1 MTVFNPG
8 KEEDVEFQ
16 YDTGTLRVASGSR
29 SHSEDQDSSTAELA
43 KNLCPQFVPLE
54 QFQQTFDASIQELGT
69 SNDCVVANVDSPE
82 GSYHLRLLSN
92 GSGVVA
98 TCIGKQK
105 WGEGANVKLETL
117 SPRELQVLELLVSGL
132 SNKQIAGSLYLS
144 RRTVEKHRASIHRK
158 TQTRSLALLTR
169 LWIESTFG
177 VCVTSPADA
186 PGTPAPTQGPH
197 VEWPA
202 VTEPQAES
210 SEPRAVQHQ
219 SFHQG

>member
-1 MTVFNPG
+1 M
-8 KEEDVEFQ
+8 EFQ

-29 SHSEDQDSSTAELA
+29 SHSEGQDSSTAELA

-54 QFQQTFDASIQELGT
+54 QFQQTLDASIEELGT
-69 SNDCVVANVDSPE
+69 SNDCVVASVDSPE

-98 TCIGKQK
+98 TCIVKQK
-105 WGEGANVKLETL
+105 WGEGANAKLETL

-177 VCVTSPADA
+177 VCVTSPTDQT
-186 PGTPAPTQGPH
+186 GTPAPGQGPH

-202 VTEPQAES
+202 VTAPRAES
-210 SEPRAVQHQ
+210 SEPRAVPHQ
-219 SFHQG
+219 NLYQG

>member
-1 MTVFNPG
+1 MTKSNLG

-16 YDTGTLRVASGSR
+16 YDTSTLRVASGSR
-29 SHSEDQDSSTAELA
+29 SHNQDQESSTAELA
-43 KNLCPQFVPLE
+43 KNLCPQFVPLD
-54 QFQQTFDASIQELGT
+54 QFQRTLDASIQQLGS

-105 WGEGANVKLETL
+105 WGEGTNVKLETL

-177 VCVTSPADA
+177 VCVTGPADA
-186 PGTPAPTQGPH
+186 TSTPIPTQGPH

-202 VTEPQAES
+202 VTTPSAES
-210 SEPRAVQHQ
+210 GEPPVAAHQ
-219 SFHQG
+219 NLYQG

>member
-1 MTVFNPG
+1 M
-8 KEEDVEFQ
+8 DFQ

-29 SHSEDQDSSTAELA
+29 NTDDEQASSTELA

-54 QFQQTFDASIQELGT
+54 QFQQTLDASIRQLGS
-69 SNDCVVANVDSPE
+69 SNDCVVTNVDSPE

-105 WGEGANVKLETL
+105 WGEGATDKLETL

-177 VCVTSPADA
+177 VQVNSPADA
-186 PGTPAPTQGPH
+186 ASTPGATNGPH
-197 VEWPA
+197 VEWPP
-202 VTEPQAES
+202 VSSPQAIS
-210 SEPRAVQHQ
+210 APMRVAAQQ
-219 SFHQG
+219 N

>member
-1 MTVFNPG
+1 M
-8 KEEDVEFQ
+8 DLQ
-16 YDTGTLRVASGSR
+16 YDTGTLRVAQGSR
-29 SHSEDQDSSTAELA
+29 TTQSEDTASTAELA
-43 KNLCPQFVPLE
+43 RNLCPQFVPLE
-54 QFQQTFDASIQELGT
+54 QFQQTLEASIQQLGE

-82 GSYHLRLLSN
+82 GNYHLRLLSN

-98 TCIGKQK
+98 TCIAKQK
-105 WGEGANVKLETL
+105 WGEGATEKLETL

-177 VCVTSPADA
+177 VEVKTPEEAAERTTA
-186 PGTPAPTQGPH
+186 PNGPH
-197 VEWPA
+197 VEWPPMATAHA
-202 VTEPQAES
+202 VNSPMRIAAPQN
-210 SEPRAVQHQ
+210 
-219 SFHQG
+219 